1 MAKLQ
6 KKVSKSEKYRSESY
20 TITLTK
26 SYIHVLSWKEGDEMI
41 QRLTEDK
48 KGIIIEKA

>member
-6 KKVSKSEKYRSESY
+6 KKVTKSERYRSESY

-26 SYIHVLSWKEGDEMI
+26 SYIQLLGWKEGDEMI

-48 KGIIIEKA
+48 KSIIVEKA